1 VTESIPQNA
10 LVVVADGGKAIL
22 FRNEGQGGEL
32 SLREEQRLEPATMT
46 QGPSG
51 SRPEEQSPKQTGEAT
66 FAKNLAHVLETM
78 HNDGKFKQLVLV
90 ADPQTLGQIRAAMH
104 KSLAAAVVRS
114 ISKDLTNNPVKEIER
129 SLRAA

>member
-1 VTESIPQNA
+1 MTESIPTDA

-22 FRNEGQGGEL
+22 YRNTGHGHEL
-32 SLREEQRLEPATMT
+32 SLHEEQRLEPSNVS

-66 FAKNLAHVLETM
+66 FAKNLAEALETM
-78 HNDGKFKQLVLV
+78 HNDGKFKQVVLV
-90 ADPQTLGQIRAAMH
+90 ADPQTLGQLREAMH
-104 KSLAAAVVRS
+104 KSLASSVVLS
-114 ISKDLTNNPVKEIER
+114 VSKDLTNSPLKDVEK

>member
-1 VTESIPQNA
+1 MTESIPQNA